1 MIIITCK
8 KAFAQANCR
17 TAFLTAGMSRAETVR
32 FVFSDDWCGLSKTAV
47 FTDGAKTVDVLP
59 PGWDGD
65 TVPIPHEILT
75 TAGRTARVGVY
86 GTNASGVVLPT
97 VWATLGKVQPAAE
110 PSGDPSTD
118 PTLPVWAQ
126 LQEIIGDLADLTTKA
141 KENLVAAINEAAKT
155 GSGGAGSIDLRT
167 ADGYIQYSND
177 GGATWENLIAL
188 ADLKGEKGD
197 TGAPGPQGVPGEQ
210 GPQGETGPAGPQGET
225 GPAGPQGETGPA
237 GPQGE
242 TGPAG
247 PQGKTGPA
255 GQDGAPGKD
264 GSPGK
269 DGTDGAPG
277 QDGFSP
283 SASVAETA
291 TGATITIT
299 DKTGTTTAE
308 VKNGKDGAPGK
319 DGTNGK
325 DGAPGADGAPGTPG
339 TNGTDGKDGTTFTPS
354 VSAAGDLSWSNDGG
368 KANPAPINIKGPQG
382 APGADYTLT
391 DADKTEIAAEAAAAL
406 AGTSI
411 PAPASAAVGQIVKI
425 KAVDAAGKIT
435 QTEAVDMPTGSTARR
450 IFPVNFK
457 AAETTRSSHDC
468 TFIGDEIVSFSKPS
482 DGGYARY
489 INPQTWVS
497 PLRRKINFTEAATG
511 KELEMKSTDYKFGK
525 LLVGNGRAIKSDES
539 SYTDQGAR
547 LYVFHN
553 AASWRDDPAAEI
565 TFDNCGAYD
574 VIDISSLGY
583 KVYGFWGG
591 AADTVFVS
599 CNLFNDVYL
608 IQLGA
613 GTNNLGAGTYS
624 AAGDGRYNGSY
635 KTIRHWTNTNDYG
648 GFAAHGGQYYNGS
661 LYLATNDTSKCT
673 VYRCELKDDGAMDFD
688 ELNFEAY
695 IPSSPN
701 TLMYR
706 YIDGMCIKDGT
717 LYAQPL
723 TVGTVNSSNS
733 TIMLVAELTAF
744 GDKLPDNGS
753 AGQVLTKQTDGSV
766 AWNTPSGGSGGGME
780 IIASGELSEAAT
792 LLEIST
798 DNDGNAFELT
808 EAVLFVGGAVS
819 EANTANGNMTLRTN
833 INSAAKG
840 GGGTIIAGFF
850 RNASPKKYQIH
861 LVCAGVIT
869 GTSFYN
875 GSMTGYV
882 NDHFDTITKIF
893 LFGTDANGKTFGAG
907 TTYILKGVKK

>member
-1 MIIITCK
+1 MK
-8 KAFAQANCR
+8 KIVTVDGEA
-17 TAFLTAGMSRAETVR
+17 LTVDGEAVETEDEETMSEYNIGAGLRLDAGTNTLSVNAASTVEEGNTNPVMS
-32 FVFSDDWCGLSKTAV
+32 TAV
-47 FTDGAKTVDVLP
+47 WEL
-59 PGWDGD
+59 
-65 TVPIPHEILT
+65 
-75 TAGRTARVGVY
+75 
-86 GTNASGVVLPT
+86 
-97 VWATLGKVQPAAE
+97 
-110 PSGDPSTD
+110 
-118 PTLPVWAQ
+118 
-126 LQEIIGDLADLTTKA
+126 IGNLSDLTTTA
-141 KENLVAAINEAAKT
+141 KNNLVAAINEAAKI
-155 GSGGAGSIDLRT
+155 GSGGAGTIDLRT

-188 ADLKGEKGD
+188 ADLKGEKGEKGD
-197 TGAPGPQGVPGEQ
+197 TGATGPQGKPGER
-210 GPQGETGPAGPQGET
+210 GPQGETGPQGPQGDT
-225 GPAGPQGETGPA
+225 GPAGPAGPAGPTGPA
-237 GPQGE
+237 GPEGPKGA

-247 PQGKTGPA
+247 P
-255 GQDGAPGKD
+255 DGAPGKD

-269 DGTDGAPG
+269 DGADGAPG

-283 SASVAETA
+283 SASVAETG

-308 VKNGKDGAPGK
+308 IKNGKDGAPGK
-319 DGTNGK
+319 AGTNGK
-325 DGAPGADGAPGTPG
+325 DGAPGADG
-339 TNGTDGKDGTTFTPS
+339 TTFTPS
-354 VSAAGDLSWSNDGG
+354 VSAAGVLSWTNDGG
-368 KANPAPINIKGPQG
+368 KDNPAPVNLKGPQGETGPQGPTGATGPQG
-382 APGADYTLT
+382 APGKDYTLT
-391 DADKTEIAAEAAAAL
+391 DADKTEIAAEAAAAI
-406 AGTSI
+406 AGTSV

-435 QTEAVDMPTGSTARR
+435 ETEAVDMPTGGSTARR

-457 AAETTRSSHDC
+457 AVETNRSPHDC

-489 INPQTWVS
+489 INPQTWVRT
-497 PLRRKINFTEAATG
+497 LQRKINFTEAATN

-525 LLVGNGRAIKSDES
+525 LLVGNGRAIKSGES

-547 LYVFHN
+547 LYVFYD

-565 TFDNCGAYD
+565 TFGNCGTYD
-574 VIDISSLGY
+574 VIDISGLGY

-613 GTNNLGAGTYS
+613 GTNNLGTGTYS
-624 AAGDGRYNGSY
+624 AAEDSRYNGSY
-635 KTIRHWTNTNDYG
+635 KVIGHWTNTNNYG
-648 GFAAHGGQYYNGS
+648 EFAAHGGQYYNGS

-673 VYRCELKDDGAMDFD
+673 VYRCDLKDDGTMDFE

-723 TVGTVNSSNS
+723 TVGTVNITNT
-733 TIMLVAELTAF
+733 TIMLIANLTDF
-744 GDKLPDNGS
+744 GDKFPDGGS
-753 AGQVLTKQTDGSV
+753 TGQVLTKQTDGSV

-780 IIASGELSEAAT
+780 IIASGELSEDKT

-819 EANTANGNMTLRTN
+819 EANTTNGNMNLRTN

-840 GGGTIIAGFF
+840 GGGTLITGFF

-869 GTSFYN
+869 GASFYN
-875 GSMTGYV
+875 GSMAGYV
-882 NDHFDTITKIF
+882 NDNFDTITKIF